1 MSVRLKRAL
10 DFAKDIVKGV
20 IEDGDIVVDC
30 TAGNGKDTL
39 FLAELVG
46 TRGKV
51 YAFDIQNVAIENTRK
66 ALIDKGFI
74 DRVTLI
80 CDGHEHILKYVRDK
94 ITCAVFNLGYLP
106 GGNRNIITVPDKV
119 IKAIKSCLELLLPG
133 GIISIVSY
141 TGHPGGKEELEAII
155 QFLKTLDQKKYAV
168 ANYRFLNQ
176 KNDPP
181 QLIIIEKGRGERN
194 WQQY

>member
-51 YAFDIQNVAIENTRK
+51 YA
-66 ALIDKGFI
+66 LIF
-74 DRVTLI
+74 RM
-80 CDGHEHILKYVRDK
+80 
-94 ITCAVFNLGYLP
+94 
-106 GGNRNIITVPDKV
+106 
-119 IKAIKSCLELLLPG
+119 
-133 GIISIVSY
+133 
-141 TGHPGGKEELEAII
+141 
-155 QFLKTLDQKKYAV
+155 
-168 ANYRFLNQ
+168 
-176 KNDPP
+176 
-181 QLIIIEKGRGERN
+181 
-194 WQQY
+194 